1 MQPIF
6 ATMNAHPNTP
16 PAADPTSATAQAT
29 ADLGPCLG
37 RWKLLKNCALTPKQV
52 AAAYAVLA
60 LGSLVIGAGFASV
73 GASYV
78 LGFAGLEVL
87 AAGIAFFVWARHAV
101 DGETISLYERVL
113 RIEKHRGD
121 AVTTTELPSAWTRVV
136 VEPQSVQL
144 AVGNRRVRVGT
155 HAHIGSRKVFAR
167 ELRQRLSQTQAYA

>member
-1 MQPIF
+1 
-6 ATMNAHPNTP
+6 MNTPSNAPFNTP
-16 PAADPTSATAQAT
+16 PSATPTSATALGT

-52 AAAYAVLA
+52 AAAYALLA

-87 AAGIAFFVWARHAV
+87 VAGVAFLVWARHAV
-101 DGETISLYERVL
+101 DGETISLYEQVL
-113 RIEKHRGD
+113 RVEKHRGD

-136 VEPQSVQL
+136 VEPQAVQL
-144 AVGNRRVRVGT
+144 AVGNRRVRVGS
-155 HAHIGSRKVFAR
+155 HAHVGSRKVFAR
-167 ELRQRLSQTQAYA
+167 ELSQRLSQVKAFA